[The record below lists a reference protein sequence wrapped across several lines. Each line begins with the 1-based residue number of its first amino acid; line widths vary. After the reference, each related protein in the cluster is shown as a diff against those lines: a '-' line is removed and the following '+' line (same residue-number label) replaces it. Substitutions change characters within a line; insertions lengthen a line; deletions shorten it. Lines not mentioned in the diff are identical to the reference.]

1 MDDVI
6 TCATIVCAVNVP
18 LTVKLS
24 ADEAVAA
31 KEDDIALEAKEA
43 DVAVDA
49 KEALVAIEA
58 KDELTATEADV
69 ANEDDTALELLTAK
83 EADVALDA
91 KEAEAIEPEMFIP
104 PVAVI
109 LPVTITS
116 SSEMMPLRAT
126 NWLLAI
132 IYYFS
137 SLSLKWVCNKYSEK

>member
-1 MDDVI
+1 MLDAND
-6 TCATIVCAVNVP
+6 
-18 LTVKLS
+18 
-24 ADEAVAA
+24 
-31 KEDDIALEAKEA
+31 AL
-43 DVAVDA
+43 VAVDA
-49 KEALVAIEA
+49 N
-58 KDELTATEADV
+58 DELIATEADV